1 MEKLG
6 LEAQKEDMNESLQI
20 LNGYGILKENK
31 GKYEFIINL
40 SFILEILNSHE
51 IYKNFI

>member
-6 LEAQKEDMNESLQI
+6 LEIQKEDMNESLKI

-31 GKYEFIINL
+31 EKYELIINVN
-40 SFILEILNSHE
+40 FIREILNSHE
-51 IYKNFI
+51 IYRNFI